1 MIRPVRRELDTSQV
15 IVPPRRR
22 ARQTFKK
29 HDVMRAM
36 AAVRDGGLEIASVEI
51 SLDGR
56 TIRFSN
62 AQAASANG
70 DKDEFSKWADR
81 L

>member
-1 MIRPVRRELDTSQV
+1 
-15 IVPPRRR
+15 
-22 ARQTFKK
+22 
-29 HDVMRAM
+29 MRAM